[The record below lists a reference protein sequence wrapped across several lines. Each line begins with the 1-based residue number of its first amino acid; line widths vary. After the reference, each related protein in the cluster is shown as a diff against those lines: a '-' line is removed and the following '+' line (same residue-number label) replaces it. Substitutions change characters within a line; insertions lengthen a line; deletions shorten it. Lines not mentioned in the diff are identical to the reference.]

1 MGRKNASAR
10 IKNKVKKM
18 IARSIAQME
27 KTVGKERYSFKARH
41 HQNKSK

>member
-1 MGRKNASAR
+1 MGKKNASAR

-27 KTVGKERYSFKARH
+27 KTVRHDRHSFKARH
-41 HQNKSK
+41 HTKSK

>member
-1 MGRKNASAR
+1 MGKKKASAR

-27 KTVGKERYSFKARH
+27 KTIGKERFSYQARNNH
-41 HQNKSK
+41 KKNK